1 MVCLFRHVPHSWSK
15 FLEYS
20 EFFSTTFAYG
30 YTYGFPL
37 VLSAAETSF
46 AIVAALIASDTPR
59 QIDWHLQG
67 AVRNGASI
75 AEIQAVRQIAI
86 EVARAAGIT
95 WKNDIPD
102 IQIQV

>member
-1 MVCLFRHVPHSWSK
+1 
-15 FLEYS
+15 
-20 EFFSTTFAYG
+20 
-30 YTYGFPL
+30 
-37 VLSAAETSF
+37 
-46 AIVAALIASDTPR
+46 LIASDTPR